1 MSRTALNNGI
11 SGLAFRTALN
21 TMFTEIYG
29 SVAVAPRRPLRIVGL
44 GDSNGAYAQM

>member
-21 TMFTEIYG
+21 TMFTRFM
-29 SVAVAPRRPLRIVGL
+29 AAL
-44 GDSNGAYAQM
+44 Q